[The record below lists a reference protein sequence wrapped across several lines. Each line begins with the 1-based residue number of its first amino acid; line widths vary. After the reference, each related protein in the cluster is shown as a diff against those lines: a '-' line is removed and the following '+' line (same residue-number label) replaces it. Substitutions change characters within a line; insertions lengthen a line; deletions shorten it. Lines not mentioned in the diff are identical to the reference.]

1 MSEFPP
7 KRVVFGYTKVMDD
20 FIGFGI
26 EVLRFV
32 PLILAFYLPALLG
45 LAILKERGESY
56 RVKAALVFLVGFGG
70 IVALQLLVRSA
81 SALQVAQT
89 VGLSLVQITFALLLA
104 ALTVYKL
111 AD

>member
-1 MSEFPP
+1 MNTFIS
-7 KRVVFGYTKVMDD
+7 FGV
-20 FIGFGI
+20 
-26 EVLRFV
+26 ELLRLV
-32 PLILAFYLPALLG
+32 PLIIVLYVPALIGMVL
-45 LAILKERGESY
+45 LKERGESY
-56 RVKAALVFLVGFGG
+56 KVKATLVFLVGFGG

-89 VGLSLVQITFALLLA
+89 VGLSLVQIAAAVVFA